1 MVSFLR
7 GRKSFHTQFGHH
19 NLVKAE
25 LNVLVWKS
33 LDFMHTFVFVLY
45 FNLTLL
51 YFRNDIARNAEKIPK
66 GIGINA

>member
-7 GRKSFHTQFGHH
+7 GRKLFHTQFGHH

-33 LDFMHTFVFVLY
+33 LDFMHTFVFDLC

-51 YFRNDIARNAEKIPK
+51 YFKNDKARNAEKIPK
-66 GIGINA
+66 GIKINA